1 MSADVPGSA
10 PARVPTIVTATA
22 DGVVVAR
29 DGVHRRIPAS
39 IDDLFTSDDPGR
51 ALDGWF
57 AAGSDAGAPPAGE
70 VRAPIGTQE
79 VWACGVT
86 YLRSRDARMTEAEQ
100 AGGAVFYDRVYDADR
115 PEIFVK
121 AAAHRVAGP
130 GQPVRIRADSTWN
143 VPEPELTLAISASGA
158 VFGFTIGNDMS
169 SRSIEGDNP
178 LYIPQA
184 KVYDGCAALGPCLV
198 VGELP
203 GGRTAIRMRIAR
215 DGAVVFSGETALS
228 QLKRSFAELVG
239 YLLRDNSF
247 PAGAYLMTGTGIVP
261 GDEFTLA
268 PGDVVT
274 IEIDGIGTLENH
286 VVQSTG
292 PVA

>member
-1 MSADVPGSA
+1 MGADVP
-10 PARVPTIVTATA
+10 TYVTATT
-22 DGVVVAR
+22 DGLVAAR
-29 DGVHRRIPAS
+29 DGVHRRIVAS
-39 IDDLFTSDDPGR
+39 IDDLFGSDDPQA
-51 ALDGWF
+51 ALDAWF
-57 AAGSDAGAPPAGE
+57 AAGVDVAAADADT

-86 YLRSRDARMTEAEQ
+86 YLRSRDARMTESEQ

-121 AAAHRVAGP
+121 ATAHRVVGP

-143 VPEPELTLAISASGA
+143 VPEPELTLAISASGR
-158 VFGFTIGNDMS
+158 VFGYTIGNDMS

-198 VGELP
+198 VGALP
-203 GGRTAIRMRIAR
+203 GPATAIRLRIVR
-215 DGAVVFSGETALS
+215 DGAVVFAGETALS
-228 QLKRSFAELVG
+228 QLKRTFDELVG

-247 PAGAYLMTGTGIVP
+247 PTGSYLMTGTGVVP
-261 GDEFTLA
+261 GDDVTLA
-268 PGDVVT
+268 PGDIVT
-274 IEIDGIGTLENH
+274 IDVDGVGTLENH
-286 VVQSTG
+286 VVQAAG
-292 PVA
+292 PAD